1 MRDSRG
7 RRVVRLGDP
16 TDHGGEVL
24 TALQSIVLGKPV
36 TGEGCVARCPRCG
49 GVFRIVPT
57 HTERSDHGKVVAFE
71 GDLTECGARLIS
83 TLPAR

>member
-1 MRDSRG
+1 MRDSRS
-7 RRVVRLGDP
+7 RPVVRLGDP

-24 TALQSIVLGKPV
+24 TALDMIVLGKPV

-49 GVFRIVPT
+49 GVFRIVPA
-57 HTERSDHGKVVAFE
+57 HTERRHRGRVVAFE

-83 TLPAR
+83 TLPGR